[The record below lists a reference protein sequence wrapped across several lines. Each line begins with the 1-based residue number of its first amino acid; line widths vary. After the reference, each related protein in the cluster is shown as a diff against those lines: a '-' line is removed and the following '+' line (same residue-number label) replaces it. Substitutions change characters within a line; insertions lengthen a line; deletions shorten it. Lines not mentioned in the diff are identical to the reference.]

1 MDTTDCD
8 DMAKA
13 VFAATDAKACNG
25 PFSPAKATSAMNWT
39 PWLPLR
45 ALSGWRPRDL
55 NSDLIAGVT
64 LAAIAIPEQMATARL
79 GGFAPEI
86 GFFAFVAGSVA
97 FALFGA
103 NRHLS
108 SGADSTITPLF
119 AGGLAVLAASGSP
132 HYLALAAMLALM
144 VGLIVTLSGVFRLGW
159 IADLLS
165 VPVTT
170 GFLAGIAVHII
181 VSQLPGLLGLPSES
195 GETLRHIGEIAGN
208 LHLTNPWSLALGLS
222 VFAIV
227 FCADRISARIPGALI
242 GMVLATMAV
251 AVFGL
256 KDRGVEV
263 LGTLPNGL
271 PQAGLPLTSLDDV
284 QALFPLALLIAIV
297 VMVQTAATSRSFAPR
312 QGEAPD
318 VNRDFVGVGAGS
330 IASSLF
336 GAFAVNAS
344 PPRTAIVAQSGGRSQ
359 LSGLIAAAIVL
370 TLGAFGGGLLADV
383 PQAALAGVLLFVAQH
398 ILRWKVFA
406 SVYRQ
411 APVEFALILITMAA
425 IIVLPIE
432 TGVAIGI
439 GLSLLHGIWSATR
452 TLPIELEQVPGT
464 SVWWPPGNP
473 AVGEQLPG
481 VLVAAF
487 QAPLSFVNADRFK
500 RGLCDLI
507 DTRSESVRLVV
518 LEASNIV
525 EIDYTAAQA
534 LIDTVT
540 HCRKAGAIFAIARLE
555 SLRAQAALARFGIA
569 ELIGP
574 ERIFHSVDAA
584 IRTLGPG
591 QKPPQQDEV
600 K

>member
-1 MDTTDCD
+1 MDRFPQS
-8 DMAKA
+8 KA
-13 VFAATDAKACNG
+13 A
-25 PFSPAKATSAMNWT
+25 SAMGLSS
-39 PWLPLR
+39 WLPLR
-45 ALSGWRPRDL
+45 ALRGWTPRDL
-55 NSDLIAGVT
+55 NGDLIAGMT

-79 GGFAPEI
+79 GGFAPEV

-108 SGADSTITPLF
+108 AGADSTITPLF
-119 AGGLAVLAASGSP
+119 AGGLAMLAASGSP
-132 HYLALAAMLALM
+132 HYLALAAILALM
-144 VGLIVTLSGVFRLGW
+144 VGLIVTLSGILRLGW
-159 IADLLS
+159 VADLLS

-181 VSQLPGLLGLPSES
+181 VSQMPGLLGLPSES
-195 GETLRHIGEIAGN
+195 GETLRRVGEIAGS
-208 LHLTNPWSLALGLS
+208 LHLTNPWSLGLGLG

-227 FCADRISARIPGALI
+227 LGADHISPRIPGALI
-242 GMVLATMAV
+242 GMVLATTAV

-256 KDRGVEV
+256 EDRGVEV
-263 LGTLPNGL
+263 LGALPNGL
-271 PQAGLPLTSLDDV
+271 PHAGLPLASLNDV
-284 QALFPLALLIAIV
+284 QALVPLALLIAIV
-297 VMVQTAATSRSFAPR
+297 VMVQTAATSRSFAQ
-312 QGEAPD
+312 QGDAPD

-344 PPRTAIVAQSGGRSQ
+344 PPRTAIVSQSGGRSQ
-359 LSGLIAAAIVL
+359 FSSLVAAAIVL
-370 TLGAFGGGLLADV
+370 ALGAFGGGLLPDV
-383 PQAALAGVLLFVAQH
+383 PQAALAGVLMFVAQH

-425 IIVLPIE
+425 IVVLPIE
-432 TGVAIGI
+432 TGVAVGI

-464 SVWWPPGNP
+464 SVWWPPAKPG
-473 AVGEQLPG
+473 AGEKLPG

-500 RGLCDLI
+500 RGFCDLV
-507 DTRSESVRLVV
+507 DAGKGDVKLVV

-534 LIDTVT
+534 LIETIAY
-540 HCRKAGAIFAIARLE
+540 CRNAGAIFAIARME
-555 SLRAQAALARFGIA
+555 SVRAQEALARFGIID
-569 ELIGP
+569 LVGP
-574 ERIFHSVDAA
+574 QRIFHSVDAA
-584 IRTLGPG
+584 IRALHSG
-591 QKPPQQDEV
+591 QPENQESTPWSS
-600 K
+600 

>member
-1 MDTTDCD
+1 MDQLPQ
-8 DMAKA
+8 AKA
-13 VFAATDAKACNG
+13 LST
-25 PFSPAKATSAMNWT
+25 MNWSQL
-39 PWLPLR
+39 LPLR
-45 ALSGWRPRDL
+45 ALSGWQPRDL
-55 NSDLIAGVT
+55 NGDLIAGLT

-79 GGFAPEI
+79 GGFAPEV

-108 SGADSTITPLF
+108 AGADSTITPLF
-119 AGGLAVLAASGSP
+119 AGSLALLATSGSP

-159 IADLLS
+159 VADLLS

-195 GETLRHIGEIAGN
+195 GETLRRIGEIAGS
-208 LHLTNPWSLALGLS
+208 LHLTNPWSLGLGLG

-227 FCADRISARIPGALI
+227 LGAERISARIPGALI
-242 GMVLATMAV
+242 GMVLATTAV

-256 KDRGVEV
+256 KGRGVEV
-263 LGTLPNGL
+263 LGALPNGL
-271 PQAGLPLTSLDDV
+271 PQAGLPIVSLEDV
-284 QALFPLALLIAIV
+284 QSLVPLALLISIV
-297 VMVQTAATSRSFAPR
+297 VMVQTAATSRSFVPQ
-312 QGEAPD
+312 QGDPD

-330 IASSLF
+330 IAAGLF

-344 PPRTAIVAQSGGRSQ
+344 PPRTAIVSQSGGRSQ

-370 TLGAFGGGLLADV
+370 ALGAFGGGLLANV
-383 PQAALAGVLLFVAQH
+383 PQAALAGVLMFVAQH

-406 SVYRQ
+406 NVYRQ
-411 APVEFALILITMAA
+411 APVEFMLILITMAA
-425 IIVLPIE
+425 IVVLPIE
-432 TGVAIGI
+432 TGVAVGI

-464 SVWWPPGNP
+464 SVWWPPGKP
-473 AVGEQLPG
+473 SAGEQLSG

-507 DTRSESVRLVV
+507 DARNETVKLVV

-534 LIDTVT
+534 LIDTIL
-540 HCRKAGAIFAIARLE
+540 HCRKAGAVFAIARLE
-555 SLRAQAALARFGIA
+555 SLRAQAALTRFGIA
-569 ELIGP
+569 EMVGTQ
-574 ERIFHSVDAA
+574 RIFHSVDAA
-584 IRTLGPG
+584 IKSLGPG
-591 QKPPQQDEV
+591 KQQQQERDGV
-600 K
+600 P